1 MLSKKEVAQVLI
13 LIDGMVGL
21 VVELLHVGGLRISE
35 VACLRVQD
43 IDFEFKQITVWD
55 GKGKKD
61 WVTPL
66 ANNLILPLKIH
77 LIKGWHPLISY
88 LNLIY

>member
-1 MLSKKEVAQVLI
+1 
-13 LIDGMVGL
+13 DGMVGL
-21 VVELLHVGGLRISE
+21 VVKLLHVGGLRISE
-35 VACLRVQD
+35 VARLRVQD

-55 GKGKKD
+55 VKGKKD

-77 LIKGWHPLISY
+77 LIKGWHPPLFRNDLLGVFKLLLSIFY
-88 LNLIY
+88 Y